1 MIIQA
6 QTEHL
11 IEVMFI
17 YRNCVPEMNERGLF
31 NWNTAYPSLS
41 QVEKDIMAGNLF
53 LYQENYTSLGVV
65 CLNEEE
71 PEEYKSLNWKY
82 PGPSLFVHRMAV
94 MPAFRNNKIAE
105 KLMIFS
111 YEYARKNGYKSIR
124 LDAILKNPQAIRLY
138 EKTGYEPVA
147 DIHLDYQKDLFR
159 CMEIRVS
166 MDD

>member
-6 QTEHL
+6 NQEQL
-11 IEVMFI
+11 IEAMFI
-17 YRNCVPEMNERGLF
+17 YRNCIPEMNERGLF

-41 QVEKDIMAGNLF
+41 QVEKDIQAGSLF
-53 LYQENYTSLGVV
+53 LYQENHSSVGVV
-65 CLNEEE
+65 CLNEDE
-71 PEEYKSLNWKY
+71 PEEYKSLRWKY

-105 KLMIFS
+105 KLMNFT
-111 YEYARKNGYKSIR
+111 YDYARENGYKSIR
-124 LDAILKNPQAIRLY
+124 LDAILKNPPAIRLY

-159 CMEIRVS
+159 CMEMRVRE
-166 MDD
+166 DN